1 MCKGKP
7 QSLDFIAWFR
17 VSPGSGKTHSRLRK
31 RNLLDRTLE
40 RELDSFRYRIVKVGI
55 FQSLSLVQLFGTSW
69 TAGCQASPSFTIS
82 WSLLKHR
89 SIESVMPS
97 SNRLIHCHS
106 LLLLPSIFPSIRVFS
121 NESVLH
127 IRLAK
132 VLELQLQR

>member
-7 QSLDFIAWFR
+7 QSLDFIAWFI

-69 TAGCQASPSFTIS
+69 TAGCQASLSFTIS